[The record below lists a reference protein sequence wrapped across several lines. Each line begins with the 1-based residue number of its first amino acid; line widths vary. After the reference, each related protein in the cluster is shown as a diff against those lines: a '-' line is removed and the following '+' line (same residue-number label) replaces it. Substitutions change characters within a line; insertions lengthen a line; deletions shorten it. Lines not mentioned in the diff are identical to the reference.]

1 MQKAA
6 ESGKRGW
13 EFGVG
18 GWVGLGGE
26 GGGGVGW
33 GLGGHITGLIARV
46 ITRIYY
52 NHHSMVQGTACSWW
66 TSLESSQ
73 PKRISLPSVKACTL
87 RCIIII
93 IVMIICQRCINAV
106 TGSYRVRMFDAM
118 RVRLRLSVLTFLSD
132 RLLTPELD
140 TKHSVYYQS

>member
-1 MQKAA
+1 M
-6 ESGKRGW
+6 GRG
-13 EFGVG
+13 G
-18 GWVGLGGE
+18 GI
-26 GGGGVGW
+26 GGVGW

-46 ITRIYY
+46 ITRSYY

-73 PKRISLPSVKACTL
+73 PKPISLPSVKACAL

-93 IVMIICQRCINAV
+93 VIIICERCINAV

-132 RLLTPELD
+132 RLLTLELD
-140 TKHSVYYQS
+140 TKHSVYYQGCYLNTPFTTEV